1 MSLVEK
7 IFAYEAME
15 HEKKDRV
22 ALMTVLAGGRL
33 ARK

>member
-1 MSLVEK
+1 MVEK

-15 HEKKDRV
+15 RDKKDRV
-22 ALMTVLAGGRL
+22 VLMAALAGGRL

>member
-15 HEKKDRV
+15 RDKKDRA
-22 ALMTVLAGGRL
+22 ALMAALAGGRL